1 VSDKTE
7 MFRVTASF
15 CADSLIVEYP
25 SLAGPYI
32 SSALGDELEAQ
43 LEDSDAVTFTIRRVW
58 MTAEEMAELTD
69 SPEFEGFR

>member
-1 VSDKTE
+1 MSTKTE

-15 CADSLIVEYP
+15 CTDSLIVEYP

-32 SSALGDELEAQ
+32 TSALGDELEAQ
-43 LEDSDAVTFTIRRVW
+43 LEDSDTVTFTIRRVW
-58 MTAEEMAELTD
+58 MTADEIEVLNE